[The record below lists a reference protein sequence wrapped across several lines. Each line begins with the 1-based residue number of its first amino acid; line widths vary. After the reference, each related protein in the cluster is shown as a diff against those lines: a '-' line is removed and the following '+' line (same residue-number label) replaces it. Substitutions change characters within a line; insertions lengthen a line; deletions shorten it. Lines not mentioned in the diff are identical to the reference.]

1 MTTTRS
7 ICSRAASVYWQCMAP
22 ARRCHPE
29 LSAVPNG
36 AFYDGR
42 LRDGVSAAQRR
53 PLLPGLPPLVF
64 ADVRGRE
71 EVGAGSRSAC
81 NRAEAA
87 AVVRARGP
95 ASHAAMP
102 QALARH

>member
-1 MTTTRS
+1 M
-7 ICSRAASVYWQCMAP
+7 
-22 ARRCHPE
+22 
-29 LSAVPNG
+29 PNV
-36 AFYDGR
+36 AFYGGR

-64 ADVRGRE
+64 VDVRGRE
-71 EVGAGSRSAC
+71 EAGAGSRSAC

-87 AVVRARGP
+87 AIVRARSP

-102 QALARH
+102 QVLARP